1 MPLLRILALA
11 CAVVVM
17 GSAATAQSVT
27 RAAGVRLHHLHFRTG
42 DIAAAMGNT
51 VRTYGG
57 TRTVVQG
64 LGAGVRVVDTYLLF
78 ELQDDAPP
86 DPPGRPVPSACQRV
100 HRRREVAWRA
110 RRRRH
115 GLGRGSKILL
125 GIPADLTL
133 DHIGLRPPISMA

>member
-86 DPPGRPVPSACQRV
+86 DPPGRPVPSAANAFIDAARWLGARGV
-100 HRRREVAWRA
+100 DATVSEGA
-110 RRRRH
+110 RRFCWGFRR
-115 GLGRGSKILL
+115 I
-125 GIPADLTL
+125 
-133 DHIGLRPPISMA
+133 